1 MSSMRLAFDATFVFW
16 SLGFGGL
23 VAVARAV
30 LGWAMS
36 SS

>member
-1 MSSMRLAFDATFVFW
+1 MRLAFDAGFVYW
-16 SLGFGGL
+16 ALGLSGL
-23 VAVARAV
+23 VALARAV